1 MSSSSQLVI
10 LSVDGM
16 PPAFYLEPD
25 RFRLQVPH
33 LRRLVAGGTYAEAV
47 ESVYPSTTY
56 PSHASLVTGRRPK
69 DHGVYSHLA
78 SQDPTQDPRLWV
90 WSASSIRVPTLWER
104 AKARGLTVGA
114 LSWPVTVGASLDW
127 DLPEVW
133 DPRAPDPYRDL
144 SAVAR
149 HATPGLLPEI
159 LGALGNRKLDPTADS
174 IRTDA
179 LVYLLGRYHPDLLL
193 AHWVGFDQAAHRFG
207 PFSPEALAAVEAMD
221 AEVGRIRKV
230 LASTKTS
237 TLVVLSD
244 HGFLPV
250 SKEVAPNMALMQEGL
265 FGVNADG
272 SPQLKRLGTIHAGG
286 CFAIYWLD
294 EPDAQARRALE
305 RVIQRLS
312 DTGAVASVIDRTRL
326 NALGADPEAEWML
339 EAAPSFYYS
348 NRFQGELVRDP
359 GPDRGA
365 HGHLPS
371 TPGMEGSFLME
382 GPGIRCGA
390 SLGRI
395 QITDLFNI
403 LARTI
408 GLEPETVPADL
419 S

>member
-1 MSSSSQLVI
+1 MVSSSQLVI

-25 RFRLQVPH
+25 KFRLKVPN
-33 LRRLVAGGTYAEAV
+33 LRRFVAGGTYAEAV

-78 SQDPTQDPRLWV
+78 SQDPTQDPRSWV
-90 WSASSIRVPTLWER
+90 WFASSIRVPTLWKK
-104 AKARGLTVGA
+104 AKALGLTVGA
-114 LSWPVTVGASLDW
+114 LSWPVTVGAPLDW

-133 DPRAPDPYRDL
+133 DPRVPDPFRDL

-149 HATPGLLPEI
+149 HATPGLLQEI
-159 LGALGNRKLDPTADS
+159 LGVLGEKNLDPTSDAA
-174 IRTDA
+174 RTDA
-179 LVYLLGRYHPDLLL
+179 LLYLLDRYHPNLFL
-193 AHWVGFDQAAHRFG
+193 AHFVGFDHASHRFG
-207 PFSPEALAAVEAMD
+207 PFSPEALAAVERMD
-221 AEVGRIRKV
+221 AEIGRIREA
-230 LASTKTS
+230 LTSTKQS

-250 SKEVAPNMALMQEGL
+250 SKEVAPNIALMQEGL

-272 SPQLKRLGTIHAGG
+272 SPKLKQLGTIHAGG

-294 EPDAQARRALE
+294 EPDTQAGGALK
-305 RVIQRLS
+305 RVIQILS
-312 DTGAVASVIDRTRL
+312 NTGAVASVIDRTQL
-326 NALGADPEAEWML
+326 NALGADPQAVLML
-339 EAAPSFYYS
+339 EAAPGFYFS

-371 TPGMEGSFLME
+371 TPGMEGSFLRE
-382 GPGIRCGA
+382 GPGIQPGA

-395 QITDLFNI
+395 RITDLFHI
-403 LARTI
+403 LAQTI
-408 GLEPETVPADL
+408 GLEPEPLSADL
-419 S
+419 F